1 MAGAR
6 AAAASSTGPSASSG
20 SPPPQEPG
28 LGELLEEFSRT
39 QYRAKDGG
47 GTSGSKVERIE
58 KRCLE
63 LFGRDYCFSVI
74 PNVNGDICGH
84 YPRHIVFLEY
94 ESSEK
99 EKDTFQSTVQVS
111 RLQDL
116 INRSKMARCRG
127 RFVCPVILFKGK
139 HICRSATLAG
149 WGELYGRSGY
159 NYFFSG
165 GADDAWADVEDITEE
180 DCALRSGDTHLFDKV
195 RGYDIRL
202 LRYLS
207 VKYICDLMVENK
219 KVKFGVNVTSSE
231 KVDKA
236 QRYADFTLLSIPYP
250 GCEFFKEYK
259 DRDYMA
265 EGLIFNWK
273 QDYVDAPLSIPDFLT
288 HSLHID
294 WSQYQL
300 VLGPE
305 NQSFWNVTH
314 WKMYSHQGT
323 SWSLLFQSWDLVQ
336 QTQNYLK
343 LLLSIVN
350 SDDDNGLL
358 VHCISGWDRT
368 PLFISLL
375 RLSLW
380 ADGLIH
386 TSLKPAEILYLT
398 VAYDWFL
405 FGHMLVDRLSKG
417 EEIFFFCF
425 NFLKHITSE
434 DFSALKTQR
443 RKSLPARDAGFTVED
458 ICMLKRRDRGSTTSL
473 GSDFSLV
480 MESSPGAAGSF
491 TYEAVEL
498 VPGGVQAQAAWKKS
512 HSSSPQSV
520 LWNRPQPTEDR
531 LPSHQGLIEAKS
543 SSSSSSN
550 HSDNY
555 FRIGSSPLEVPK
567 PRSVDHPLPGSSYS
581 TDFGSW
587 QMVTGCGSIQER
599 AVLHT
604 DSSLPFSFP
613 DELPNSCLLAA
624 LSERETRLQEVR
636 SAFLAT
642 YSSTVG
648 LRAGAPSPSGAIG
661 GLLEQFVR
669 GVGLRGTSSSA
680 L

>member
-6 AAAASSTGPSASSG
+6 AAAAASAGSSASSG
-20 SPPPQEPG
+20 TPQPQEPG

-39 QYRAKDGG
+39 QYRAKDCS
-47 GTSGSKVERIE
+47 GTGGSKVERIE

-63 LFGRDYCFSVI
+63 LFGRDYCYSVI
-74 PNVNGDICGH
+74 QNVNGDICGH
-84 YPRHIVFLEY
+84 YPQHIVFLEY

-111 RLQDL
+111 KLQDL
-116 INRSKMARCRG
+116 VNRSKTARCRG

-149 WGELYGRSGY
+149 WGELYGRTGY
-159 NYFFSG
+159 NYIFSG
-165 GADDAWADVEDITEE
+165 GADDAWADAEDVTEE
-180 DCALRSGDTHLFDKV
+180 DCALRSSDTHLFDKV
-195 RGYDIRL
+195 RGYDIKL

-219 KVKFGVNVTSSE
+219 KVKFGMNVTSSE

-288 HSLHID
+288 CSLNID
-294 WSQYQL
+294 WSQY
-300 VLGPE
+300 
-305 NQSFWNVTH
+305 
-314 WKMYSHQGT
+314 
-323 SWSLLFQSWDLVQ
+323 QSWDLVQ

-343 LLLSIVN
+343 LLLSIIN
-350 SDDDNGLL
+350 SDDDSGLL

-386 TSLKPAEILYLT
+386 ASLKPAEILYLT

-425 NFLKHITSE
+425 NFLKHIISE
-434 DFSALKTQR
+434 EFSALKIQR

-458 ICMLKRRDRGSTTSL
+458 ICMLRRKDRGSTTSL

-480 MESSPGAAGSF
+480 MESSPGATGSF
-491 TYEAVEL
+491 TYETVEL
-498 VPGGVQAQAAWKKS
+498 VPAGAQTQAAWRKS

-520 LWNRPQPTEDR
+520 FWNRPQPSEDR
-531 LPSHQGLIEAKS
+531 LPSHQALVEAKS

-550 HSDNY
+550 HSDNF
-555 FRIGSSPLEVPK
+555 FRLGSSPLEVPK
-567 PRSVDHPLPGSSYS
+567 PRSVDHPLPGSSLS

-613 DELPNSCLLAA
+613 DELPNNCLLTA

-636 SAFLAT
+636 SAFLAA

-648 LRAGAPSPSGAIG
+648 LRAAAPSPSGAI

-669 GVGLRGTSSSA
+669 GVGLRGTGSST

>member
-6 AAAASSTGPSASSG
+6 AAAAASAGSSASSG
-20 SPPPQEPG
+20 NPPPQEPG

-39 QYRAKDGG
+39 QYRAKDGS

-111 RLQDL
+111 KLQDL

-165 GADDAWADVEDITEE
+165 GADDAWADVEDVTEE
-180 DCALRSGDTHLFDKV
+180 DCALRSGDMHLFDKV

-219 KVKFGVNVTSSE
+219 KVKFGMNVTSSE

-288 HSLHID
+288 HPLNID
-294 WSQYQL
+294 WSLY
-300 VLGPE
+300 
-305 NQSFWNVTH
+305 
-314 WKMYSHQGT
+314 
-323 SWSLLFQSWDLVQ
+323 QSWDLVQ

-350 SDDDNGLL
+350 SDDDSGLL

-386 TSLKPAEILYLT
+386 SSLKPAEILYLT

-434 DFSALKTQR
+434 EFSALKTQR
-443 RKSLPARDAGFTVED
+443 RKSLPARDTGFTVED
-458 ICMLKRRDRGSTTSL
+458 ICMLRGRITRPLHRVCSGTGHSPPRTACLPTQGWLKPSLPAPRLQTILTTSS
-473 GSDFSLV
+473 GWV
-480 MESSPGAAGSF
+480 AVHWKSPN
-491 TYEAVEL
+491 
-498 VPGGVQAQAAWKKS
+498 P
-512 HSSSPQSV
+512 
-520 LWNRPQPTEDR
+520 
-531 LPSHQGLIEAKS
+531 
-543 SSSSSSN
+543 
-550 HSDNY
+550 
-555 FRIGSSPLEVPK
+555 
-567 PRSVDHPLPGSSYS
+567 VDHPLPGSSLS

-624 LSERETRLQEVR
+624 LSARETRLQEVR
-636 SAFLAT
+636 SAFLAA

-648 LRAGAPSPSGAIG
+648 LRAAAPSPSGAIG
-661 GLLEQFVR
+661 GLLEQFAR
-669 GVGLRGTSSSA
+669 GVGLRGTSTNT

>member
-6 AAAASSTGPSASSG
+6 AAAASSAGSSASSG
-20 SPPPQEPG
+20 TPQPQEPG

-39 QYRAKDGG
+39 QYRAKDCS
-47 GTSGSKVERIE
+47 GTGGSKVERIE

-63 LFGRDYCFSVI
+63 LFGRDYCYSVI
-74 PNVNGDICGH
+74 QNVNGDICGH
-84 YPRHIVFLEY
+84 YPQHIVFLEY

-111 RLQDL
+111 KLQDL
-116 INRSKMARCRG
+116 VNRSKTARCRG

-149 WGELYGRSGY
+149 WGELYGRTGY
-159 NYFFSG
+159 NYIFSG
-165 GADDAWADVEDITEE
+165 GADDAWADAEDVTEE
-180 DCALRSGDTHLFDKV
+180 DCVLRSSDTHLFDKV
-195 RGYDIRL
+195 RGYDIKL

-219 KVKFGVNVTSSE
+219 KVKFGMNVTSSE

-259 DRDYMA
+259 DRDYVA

-288 HSLHID
+288 CSLNID
-294 WSQYQL
+294 WSQY
-300 VLGPE
+300 
-305 NQSFWNVTH
+305 
-314 WKMYSHQGT
+314 
-323 SWSLLFQSWDLVQ
+323 QSWDLVQ

-343 LLLSIVN
+343 LLLSIIN
-350 SDDDNGLL
+350 SDDDSGLL

-386 TSLKPAEILYLT
+386 ASLKPAEILYLT

-425 NFLKHITSE
+425 NFLKHIISE
-434 DFSALKTQR
+434 EFSALKIQR

-458 ICMLKRRDRGSTTSL
+458 ICMLKTCVWKRWKTPSRRRYCADRWPWLLSGRKDRGSTSSL

-480 MESSPGAAGSF
+480 MEISPGAAGSF
-491 TYEAVEL
+491 TYETVEL
-498 VPGGVQAQAAWKKS
+498 VPAGAHTQAAWRKS

-520 LWNRPQPTEDR
+520 FWNRPQPSEDR
-531 LPSHQGLIEAKS
+531 LPSHQALVEAKS

-550 HSDNY
+550 HSDNF
-555 FRIGSSPLEVPK
+555 FRLGSSPLEVPK
-567 PRSVDHPLPGSSYS
+567 PRCRCFLL
-581 TDFGSW
+581 
-587 QMVTGCGSIQER
+587 VTVPCH
-599 AVLHT
+599 L
-604 DSSLPFSFP
+604 
-613 DELPNSCLLAA
+613 
-624 LSERETRLQEVR
+624 
-636 SAFLAT
+636 
-642 YSSTVG
+642 
-648 LRAGAPSPSGAIG
+648 
-661 GLLEQFVR
+661 
-669 GVGLRGTSSSA
+669 
-680 L
+680 